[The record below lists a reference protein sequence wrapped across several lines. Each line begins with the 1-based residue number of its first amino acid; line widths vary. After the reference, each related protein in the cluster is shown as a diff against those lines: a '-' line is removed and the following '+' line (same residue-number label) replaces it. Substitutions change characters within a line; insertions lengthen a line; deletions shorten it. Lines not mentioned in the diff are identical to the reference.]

1 MHYCVFAVSAACPS
15 HHKNV
20 LIKTCALSFQGMV
33 LVLLEA
39 HQRLSASFQ
48 NFKSFRAKK
57 AAASAHQFAALDKAN
72 KTSRSSNNS
81 LPAPTPGLESDAL
94 DGLFRLV
101 PLQALHLFA

>member
-1 MHYCVFAVSAACPS
+1 
-15 HHKNV
+15 
-20 LIKTCALSFQGMV
+20 MV